1 LIKSSKVIL
10 LTIIL
15 IDYKTKSILKKQ
27 TKKKKYGLTVK
38 NIKYKL
44 SKLKLKLKT
53 NYLRNNSD

>member
-1 LIKSSKVIL
+1 MIKSSKVIL

>member
-1 LIKSSKVIL
+1 LIKSSKVII

-38 NIKYKL
+38 IIKYKL